1 MNLLHKSMRF
11 LCIALLPVILITAVA
26 CDDDPDPN
34 SRDSVLAGETEE
46 ALYYSALQEPD
57 TTLND
62 NIHTTTRE
70 VELDGQPGADLL
82 IISEMDTIFD
92 AMDRPI
98 RATKQLSIRS
108 ADDADPIL
116 IAINGDT
123 PRIYGRAQEI
133 TRNNTAW
140 LLVSDAKIV
149 LASSDQDLTSGQS
162 VIEGD
167 WNGAIKQFM
176 GVLMPRGSNELL
188 SWIELTVINFD
199 NYVFI
204 NNAAYILD

>member
-1 MNLLHKSMRF
+1 MRF
-11 LCIALLPVILITAVA
+11 LCIALLPVVLITAVA
-26 CDDDPDPN
+26 CDDDPDPD

-46 ALYYSALQEPD
+46 ALFYSNLQEPD

-98 RATKQLSIRS
+98 RATKQLSIQS
-108 ADDADPIL
+108 ADDADPVL
-116 IAINGDT
+116 VAINGDT
-123 PRIYGRAQEI
+123 PRVYGKAQEI
-133 TRNNTAW
+133 TRNNTTW
-140 LLVSDAKIV
+140 LLVTDAKIV

-162 VIEGD
+162 VIEGE
-167 WNGAIKQFM
+167 WNGLKQQFM
-176 GVLMPRGSNELL
+176 GVLLPRGSDELIG
-188 SWIELTVINFD
+188 WIELSVINFD

-204 NNAAYILD
+204 NNASYLLD